1 MSSPPHAAPEFSRL
15 FRIAELGNR
24 ELTLEL
30 EADADER
37 VALAGRFGLVALTSL
52 RVEARLRWR
61 RDGVLLRLS
70 GHLQAALVQNCVVT
84 LEPFSSTV
92 EEKFSL
98 LYRPHAGLYRSH
110 AGQSEGAG
118 AAPDG
123 EEEAENLD
131 SDSLDVGEAVAEEL
145 ALAIDPYPRNPGAD
159 LDSEPFVVGKEGYS
173 DRGEGAEAITN
184 KPFEGLAA
192 LKGNK

>member
-1 MSSPPHAAPEFSRL
+1 MSSPLHAAPEFSRL
-15 FRIAELGNR
+15 IRIAELGNR

-30 EADADER
+30 VADPAQR
-37 VALAGRFGLVALTSL
+37 AALAARFGLVALTSL
-52 RVEARLRWR
+52 RAVARLKWGR
-61 RDGVLLRLS
+61 GSVLLRLT
-70 GHLQAALVQNCVVT
+70 GHLQAELIQNCVVT
-84 LEPFSSTV
+84 LEPFSSTI

-98 LYRPHAGLYRSH
+98 LYRPQTD
-110 AGQSEGAG
+110 QSEGAG
-118 AAPDG
+118 EAPYG
-123 EEEAENLD
+123 EDEAETLD

-145 ALAIDPYPRNPGAD
+145 ALAIEPYPRNPGAD
-159 LDSEPFVVGKEGYS
+159 LDSGPLGAGKGRLS

>member
-37 VALAGRFGLVALTSL
+37 AALAGRFGLVALTSL

-61 RDGVLLRLS
+61 RGGVLLRLS
-70 GHLQAALVQNCVVT
+70 GHLQAALIQNCVVT
-84 LEPFSSTV
+84 LEPFSSTI

-98 LYRPHAGLYRSH
+98 LYRPHAGLP
-110 AGQSEGAG
+110 EGAC
-118 AAPDG
+118 AVLDG
-123 EEEAENLD
+123 EEEAEKLD

-145 ALAIDPYPRNPGAD
+145 ALAIDPYPRKPGAD
-159 LDSEPFVVGKEGYS
+159 LVSGPFVAGKDGVS
-173 DRGEGAEAITN
+173 DRGEGAGAIAN